1 MADTTRIQHSESSTI
16 YHRMEASGDAAIHD
30 TATGAALASGLG
42 SSADFQLSGDSD
54 ITVVDQSQLVTTI
67 DELDAGGASTTACTA
82 FCWIKHSGFSDAA
95 KTTAVTTYLKIHF
108 QEVAADSISLYP
120 GQSIMFTLPGT
131 GLDRIDDYW
140 ATSSSGTIYAEVMC
154 GAT

>member
-1 MADTTRIQHSESSTI
+1 MADTTRIKYLEKSVI

-30 TATGAALASGLG
+30 VATGAANAGGLG
-42 SSADFQLSGDSD
+42 SSADFQLSADSD
-54 ITVVDQSQLVTTI
+54 ITVVDQSQLVTTL
-67 DELDAGGASTTACTA
+67 DQLDAGGASTTSCTA
-82 FCWIKHSGFSDAA
+82 FCWIKNSGFSDAA
-95 KTTAVTTYLKIHF
+95 KTTAVTTVLKIHF
-108 QEVAADSISLYP
+108 QEVAADYISLFP
-120 GQSIMFTLPGT
+120 GQSIMFSVPGT

>member
-1 MADTTRIQHSESSTI
+1 MADTTRMQHGESSTI
-16 YHRMEASGDAAIHD
+16 YHRLDASGDAAIHD

-42 SSADFQLSGDSD
+42 SSADFQISGDSD

-95 KTTAVTTYLKIHF
+95 KTAVVTTILKIHF
-108 QEVAADSISLYP
+108 ENSATHYISLYP
-120 GQSIMFTLPGT
+120 GQSIMFTVPG
-131 GLDRIDDYW
+131 GDLDRIDDYW
-140 ATSSSGTIYAEVMC
+140 ATTSSGTIYAEVMC